1 MRIGIVR
8 IGKERDEAAFGKELA
23 ALVDAGYQVAAGT
36 GDMLIVR
43 VGDPAGADAGEI
55 AQAVTLAVRAKL
67 ADKPM
72 VVTGLTAEEIRSIAA
87 TLNGDENIR
96 LTQNGGAAEIMSLD
110 LRGRLTGKHA
120 ESAAATEREKAFA
133 SAVSG
138 SVASGS
144 GAESAPVGPAAK
156 NFADTDELIAKALK
170 GKSAGDRLGIAAVQ
184 RKLGIGFP
192 KAAKLFDIMK
202 ERGLISFEDGG
213 YIVCGEQTETAEAD
227 EADAELAGVPEEDSA
242 AKSEEAPEDGL
253 DDITED
259 DGIDD
264 GDEVGL
270 FSAEDLDV
278 EGDEP
283 EDDEEDADDDE
294 SDDDEDERD
303 DDESDDDDEDD
314 ESDDDDDDDEED
326 ESDDDD
332 EDDEEESEEDEEE

>member
-8 IGKERDEAAFGKELA
+8 IGKERDEAAFGNELA
-23 ALVDAGYQVAAGT
+23 ALVEAGYQVAAGT

-43 VGDPAGADAGEI
+43 VGDPAGADAGET

-67 ADKPM
+67 AGKPM
-72 VVTGLTAEEIRSIAA
+72 VVTGLTTEEIRSIAA

-96 LTQNGGAAEIMSLD
+96 LTENGGAAEIMSLD
-110 LRGRLTGKHA
+110 LRGRLTGKHS
-120 ESAAATEREKAFA
+120 ETAAATEREKAFA

-144 GAESAPVGPAAK
+144 GAGSAPVGPAVK
-156 NFADTDELIAKALK
+156 NFADTDELIEKALD
-170 GKSAGDRLGIAAVQ
+170 GKRAGDVIGIAAVQ

-227 EADAELAGVPEEDSA
+227 EADAELVGVPEEDSA
-242 AKSEEAPEDGL
+242 AKSEEAPEDDL

-259 DGIDD
+259 DGKDDGEDERDDDESDDDD
-264 GDEVGL
+264 GDE
-270 FSAEDLDV
+270 SD
-278 EGDEP
+278 
-283 EDDEEDADDDE
+283 DDEEDADDDE

-303 DDESDDDDEDD
+303 DDESDDDED
-314 ESDDDDDDDEED
+314 D

>member
-43 VGDPAGADAGEI
+43 VGDPAGADAGET

-67 ADKPM
+67 AGKPM

-120 ESAAATEREKAFA
+120 EPAAATEREKAFA

-138 SVASGS
+138 SVSS
-144 GAESAPVGPAAK
+144 VRGAESAPVGPAAK
-156 NFADTDELIAKALK
+156 NFADTDELIAKALD
-170 GKSAGDRLGIAAVQ
+170 GKRAGDVIGIAAVQ

-202 ERGLISFEDGG
+202 ERGLISFENGG

-227 EADAELAGVPEEDSA
+227 EADAELADMPEEDSA
-242 AKSEEAPEDGL
+242 AKSEEAPEDDL

-259 DGIDD
+259 DSIDD
-264 GDEVGL
+264 GDEVEL
-270 FSAEDLDV
+270 FSAEDLDD

-283 EDDEEDADDDE
+283 EEDEEEEDADDDEGDEPEEDEEEEDADDDE
-294 SDDDEDERD
+294 SDDDEDED
-303 DDESDDDDEDD
+303 
-314 ESDDDDDDDEED
+314 D

>member
-43 VGDPAGADAGEI
+43 VGDPAGADAGET

-67 ADKPM
+67 AGKPM

-96 LTQNGGAAEIMSLD
+96 LTENGGAAEIMSLD

-120 ESAAATEREKAFA
+120 EPAAATEREKAFA

-138 SVASGS
+138 SVSSGS

-156 NFADTDELIAKALK
+156 NFADTDELIAKALD
-170 GKSAGDRLGIAAVQ
+170 GKRAGDVIGIAAVQ

-227 EADAELAGVPEEDSA
+227 EADAELVGVPEEDSA
-242 AKSEEAPEDGL
+242 AKSEEAPEDDL

-264 GDEVGL
+264 GDEVEL
-270 FSAEDLDV
+270 FSAEDLDD

-283 EDDEEDADDDE
+283 EEDEEEEDADDDE

-303 DDESDDDDEDD
+303 DDESDDDEDED
-314 ESDDDDDDDEED
+314 D

>member
-43 VGDPAGADAGEI
+43 VGDPAGADAGET

-67 ADKPM
+67 AGKPM

-96 LTQNGGAAEIMSLD
+96 LTENGGAAEIMSLD
-110 LRGRLTGKHA
+110 LRGRLTGKHS
-120 ESAAATEREKAFA
+120 EPAAATEREKAFA

-138 SVASGS
+138 SVASVS
-144 GAESAPVGPAAK
+144 GAESAPVGPAVK
-156 NFADTDELIAKALK
+156 NFADTDELIEKALD
-170 GKSAGDRLGIAAVQ
+170 GKRAGDVIGIAAVQ

-192 KAAKLFDIMK
+192 RAAKLFDIMK

-227 EADAELAGVPEEDSA
+227 EADAELVGVPEEDSA
-242 AKSEEAPEDGL
+242 AKSEEAPEDDL

-264 GDEVGL
+264 GDEVEL
-270 FSAEDLDV
+270 FSAEDLDD
-278 EGDEP
+278 EGDESE
-283 EDDEEDADDDE
+283 EDEEEEDADDDE

-303 DDESDDDDEDD
+303 DDESDDDED
-314 ESDDDDDDDEED
+314 D

>member
-43 VGDPAGADAGEI
+43 VGDPAGADAGET

-67 ADKPM
+67 AGKPM

-120 ESAAATEREKAFA
+120 EPAAATEREKAFA

-144 GAESAPVGPAAK
+144 GAESAPVGPAVK

-170 GKSAGDRLGIAAVQ
+170 GKSACDRLGIAAVQ
-184 RKLGIGFP
+184 RKLGLGFP
-192 KAAKLFDIMK
+192 RAAKLFDIMK
-202 ERGLISFEDGG
+202 ERGLIKFENGG
-213 YIVCGEQTETAEAD
+213 YTVCGEQTETAEAD
-227 EADAELAGVPEEDSA
+227 EADAELVGVPEEDA
-242 AKSEEAPEDGL
+242 APKSEEAPEDDL

-264 GDEVGL
+264 GDEVEL
-270 FSAEDLDV
+270 FSAEDLDD

-283 EDDEEDADDDE
+283 EEDEEEEDADDGESDDDEDEDDE
-294 SDDDEDERD
+294 SDDDED
-303 DDESDDDDEDD
+303 
-314 ESDDDDDDDEED
+314 D

>member
-43 VGDPAGADAGEI
+43 VGDPAGADAGET

-67 ADKPM
+67 AGKPM

-96 LTQNGGAAEIMSLD
+96 LTENGGAAEIMSLD

-120 ESAAATEREKAFA
+120 EPAAATEREKAFA

-144 GAESAPVGPAAK
+144 GAESAPVGPAVK
-156 NFADTDELIAKALK
+156 NFADTDELIEKALD
-170 GKSAGDRLGIAAVQ
+170 GKRAGDVIGIAAVQ

-192 KAAKLFDIMK
+192 GAAKLFDIMK

-227 EADAELAGVPEEDSA
+227 EADAELAGVPEEASA
-242 AKSEEAPEDGL
+242 AKSEEAPEDDL

-264 GDEVGL
+264 GDEVEL

-283 EDDEEDADDDE
+283 EEDEEDADDDE

-314 ESDDDDDDDEED
+314 ESDDDDDEED

-332 EDDEEESEEDEEE
+332 EDDEEESKEDEEE

>member
-43 VGDPAGADAGEI
+43 VGDPAGADAGET

-67 ADKPM
+67 AGKPM
-72 VVTGLTAEEIRSIAA
+72 VVTGLTTEEIRSIAA

-120 ESAAATEREKAFA
+120 EPAAATEREKAFA
-133 SAVSG
+133 SAVSK
-138 SVASGS
+138 SVASVR
-144 GAESAPVGPAAK
+144 GAGSAPETPAAEIRT
-156 NFADTDELIAKALK
+156 DTDELIAKALE
-170 GKSAGDRLGIAAVQ
+170 GKSAGDRLGIANAQ
-184 RKLGIGFP
+184 RTLGLGFP

-227 EADAELAGVPEEDSA
+227 EADAELVGVPEEDSA
-242 AKSEEAPEDGL
+242 AKSEEAPEDDL

-264 GDEVGL
+264 GKEVEL
-270 FSAEDLDV
+270 FSAEDLDD

-283 EDDEEDADDDE
+283 EEDEEDADDDE

-303 DDESDDDDEDD
+303 DDESDDDEDED
-314 ESDDDDDDDEED
+314 D

>member
-43 VGDPAGADAGEI
+43 VGDPAGADAGET

-67 ADKPM
+67 AGKPM

-120 ESAAATEREKAFA
+120 EPAAATEREKAFA

-144 GAESAPVGPAAK
+144 GAESAPVGPAVK
-156 NFADTDELIAKALK
+156 NFADTDELIEKALD
-170 GKSAGDRLGIAAVQ
+170 GKRAGDVIGIAAVQ

-227 EADAELAGVPEEDSA
+227 EADAELVGVPEEDSA
-242 AKSEEAPEDGL
+242 AKSEEAPEDDL

-264 GDEVGL
+264 GDEVEL
-270 FSAEDLDV
+270 FSAEDLDD

-283 EDDEEDADDDE
+283 EEDEEEEDADDDE
-294 SDDDEDERD
+294 SDDDEDED
-303 DDESDDDDEDD
+303 
-314 ESDDDDDDDEED
+314 D

>member
-43 VGDPAGADAGEI
+43 VGDPAGADAGET

-67 ADKPM
+67 AGKPM

-87 TLNGDENIR
+87 TLNGDENVR

-110 LRGRLTGKHA
+110 LRGRLTGKHS
-120 ESAAATEREKAFA
+120 EPAAATEREKAFA

-138 SVASGS
+138 SVASVS
-144 GAESAPVGPAAK
+144 GAESAPVGPAVK
-156 NFADTDELIAKALK
+156 NFADTDELIEKALD
-170 GKSAGDRLGIAAVQ
+170 GKRAGDVIGIAAVQ

-213 YIVCGEQTETAEAD
+213 YIVCGEQTETAETD
-227 EADAELAGVPEEDSA
+227 EADAELVGVPEEDSA
-242 AKSEEAPEDGL
+242 AKSEEAPEDDL

-264 GDEVGL
+264 GDEVEL
-270 FSAEDLDV
+270 FSAEDLDD

-283 EDDEEDADDDE
+283 EEDEEEEDADD
-294 SDDDEDERD
+294 
-303 DDESDDDDEDD
+303 
-314 ESDDDDDDDEED
+314 D

>member
-43 VGDPAGADAGEI
+43 VGDPAGADAGET

-67 ADKPM
+67 AGRPM

-96 LTQNGGAAEIMSLD
+96 LTENGGAAEIMSLD

-120 ESAAATEREKAFA
+120 EPAAATEREKAFA

-144 GAESAPVGPAAK
+144 GAESAPVGPAVK
-156 NFADTDELIAKALK
+156 NFADTDELIAKALD
-170 GKSAGDRLGIAAVQ
+170 GKRAGDVIGIAAVQ

-227 EADAELAGVPEEDSA
+227 EADAELVGVPEEDSA
-242 AKSEEAPEDGL
+242 AKSEEAPEDDL

-264 GDEVGL
+264 GDEVEL
-270 FSAEDLDV
+270 FSAEDLDD
-278 EGDEP
+278 EGDESE
-283 EDDEEDADDDE
+283 EDEEEEDADDDE

-303 DDESDDDDEDD
+303 DDESDDDEDED
-314 ESDDDDDDDEED
+314 D

>member
-43 VGDPAGADAGEI
+43 VGDPAGADAGET

-67 ADKPM
+67 AGKPM

-120 ESAAATEREKAFA
+120 EPAAATEREKAFA

-144 GAESAPVGPAAK
+144 GAESAPIGPAVK
-156 NFADTDELIAKALK
+156 NFADTDELIAKALD
-170 GKSAGDRLGIAAVQ
+170 GKRAGDVIGIAAVQ

-227 EADAELAGVPEEDSA
+227 EADAELVGVPEEDSA
-242 AKSEEAPEDGL
+242 AKSEEAPED
-253 DDITED
+253 

-264 GDEVGL
+264 GDEVEL
-270 FSAEDLDV
+270 FSAEDLYD

-283 EDDEEDADDDE
+283 EDDEEEDDADDGDE
-294 SDDDEDERD
+294 SEDE
-303 DDESDDDDEDD
+303 
-314 ESDDDDDDDEED
+314 DEED

-332 EDDEEESEEDEEE
+332 EDDESDEDEDDEEESEEDEEE

>member
-43 VGDPAGADAGEI
+43 VGDPAGADAGET

-67 ADKPM
+67 AGKPM

-87 TLNGDENIR
+87 TLNGNEDIR
-96 LTQNGGAAEIMSLD
+96 LTENGGAAEIMSMD
-110 LRGRLTGKHA
+110 LRGRLSGKHI
-120 ESAAATEREKAFA
+120 AATVSNERERMFA
-133 SAVSG
+133 SAVSK
-138 SVASGS
+138 SAVLVS
-144 GAESAPVGPAAK
+144 GAESAPVGPAVK
-156 NFADTDELIAKALK
+156 NFADTDELIEKALD
-170 GKSAGDRLGIAAVQ
+170 GKSAGDVIGIAAVQ
-184 RKLGIGFP
+184 RKLGLGFP
-192 KAAKLFDIMK
+192 RAAKLFDIMK
-202 ERGLISFEDGG
+202 ERGLIKFKNGG
-213 YIVCGEQTETAEAD
+213 YTVCGEQTETAEAD
-227 EADAELAGVPEEDSA
+227 EADAELVGVPEEDSA
-242 AKSEEAPEDGL
+242 AKSEEAPEDDL

-264 GDEVGL
+264 GDEVEL
-270 FSAEDLDV
+270 FSAEDLDD

-283 EDDEEDADDDE
+283 EEDEEEEDADDDE
-294 SDDDEDERD
+294 SDDDEDD
-303 DDESDDDDEDD
+303 DDESDEDEDED
-314 ESDDDDDDDEED
+314 D

>member
-43 VGDPAGADAGEI
+43 VGDPAGADAGET

-67 ADKPM
+67 AGKPM

-120 ESAAATEREKAFA
+120 EPAAATEREKAFA
-133 SAVSG
+133 SAVSK
-138 SVASGS
+138 SVASVR
-144 GAESAPVGPAAK
+144 GAGSAPETPAAEIRT
-156 NFADTDELIAKALK
+156 DTDELIAKALD
-170 GKSAGDRLGIAAVQ
+170 GKRAGDVIGIAAVQ

-227 EADAELAGVPEEDSA
+227 EADAELVGVPEEDSA
-242 AKSEEAPEDGL
+242 AKSEEAPEDDL

-270 FSAEDLDV
+270 FSAEDLDD

-283 EDDEEDADDDE
+283 EEDEEEEDADDDE
-294 SDDDEDERD
+294 SDDDD
-303 DDESDDDDEDD
+303 DDESDDDED
-314 ESDDDDDDDEED
+314 D

>member
-1 MRIGIVR
+1 MRIGIIR

-43 VGDPAGADAGEI
+43 VGDPAGADAGET
-55 AQAVTLAVRAKL
+55 ARAVTLAVRAKL
-67 ADKPM
+67 AGKPM

-96 LTQNGGAAEIMSLD
+96 LTQNGGAAEIMSMD
-110 LRGRLTGKHA
+110 LRGRLSGKHI
-120 ESAAATEREKAFA
+120 AATVSNERERMFA
-133 SAVSG
+133 SAVSK
-138 SVASGS
+138 SAVLVS
-144 GAESAPVGPAAK
+144 GAESAPVGPAVK
-156 NFADTDELIAKALK
+156 NFADTDELIEKALD
-170 GKSAGDRLGIAAVQ
+170 GKRAGDVIGIAAVQ

-227 EADAELAGVPEEDSA
+227 EADAELVGVPEEDSA
-242 AKSEEAPEDGL
+242 AKSEEAPEDDL

-270 FSAEDLDV
+270 FSAEDLDD

-283 EDDEEDADDDE
+283 EEDEDDDADDNE
-294 SDDDEDERD
+294 SDDDED
-303 DDESDDDDEDD
+303 
-314 ESDDDDDDDEED
+314 D

>member
-67 ADKPM
+67 AGKPM
-72 VVTGLTAEEIRSIAA
+72 VVTGLTTEEIRSIAA

-96 LTQNGGAAEIMSLD
+96 LTENGGAAEIMSLD

-120 ESAAATEREKAFA
+120 EPAAATEREKAFA

-170 GKSAGDRLGIAAVQ
+170 GKSAGDVIGIAAVQ

-227 EADAELAGVPEEDSA
+227 EADAELVGVPEEDSA
-242 AKSEEAPEDGL
+242 AKSEEAPEDDI
-253 DDITED
+253 DDITVD
-259 DGIDD
+259 DGVDD
-264 GDEVGL
+264 DDEVEL

-294 SDDDEDERD
+294 SDDDED
-303 DDESDDDDEDD
+303 DES
-314 ESDDDDDDDEED
+314 DDDDDEED

>member
-43 VGDPAGADAGEI
+43 VGDPAGADAGET

-67 ADKPM
+67 AGKPM

-96 LTQNGGAAEIMSLD
+96 LTENGGAAEIMSLD

-120 ESAAATEREKAFA
+120 EPAAATEREKAFA

-144 GAESAPVGPAAK
+144 GAESAPVGPAVK

-170 GKSAGDRLGIAAVQ
+170 GKSAGDVIGIAAVQ

-192 KAAKLFDIMK
+192 RAAKLFDIMK

-213 YIVCGEQTETAEAD
+213 YIVCGKQTETAEAD

-242 AKSEEAPEDGL
+242 AKSEEAPEDDL

-264 GDEVGL
+264 GDEVEL

-283 EDDEEDADDDE
+283 EEDEEDADDDE

-303 DDESDDDDEDD
+303 DDES
-314 ESDDDDDDDEED
+314 DDDDDEED

>member
-43 VGDPAGADAGEI
+43 VGDPAGADAGET

-67 ADKPM
+67 AGKPM

-120 ESAAATEREKAFA
+120 EPAAATEREKAFA

-144 GAESAPVGPAAK
+144 GAESAPVGPAVK
-156 NFADTDELIAKALK
+156 NFADTDELIEKALD
-170 GKSAGDRLGIAAVQ
+170 GKRAGDVIGIAAVQ

-213 YIVCGEQTETAEAD
+213 YIVCGKQTETAEAD
-227 EADAELAGVPEEDSA
+227 EADAELVGVPEEDSA
-242 AKSEEAPEDGL
+242 AKSEKAPEDDL

-264 GDEVGL
+264 GDEVEL
-270 FSAEDLDV
+270 FSAEDLDD

-283 EDDEEDADDDE
+283 EEDEEEEDADDDE
-294 SDDDEDERD
+294 SDDDEDE
-303 DDESDDDDEDD
+303 DDESDDDE
-314 ESDDDDDDDEED
+314 DDDEDD

>member
-36 GDMLIVR
+36 GDMLIVC
-43 VGDPAGADAGEI
+43 VGDPAGADAGET

-67 ADKPM
+67 AGKPM

-87 TLNGDENIR
+87 ILNGDENIR
-96 LTQNGGAAEIMSLD
+96 LTQNGGAAEIMSMD
-110 LRGRLTGKHA
+110 LRGRLSGKHI
-120 ESAAATEREKAFA
+120 AATVSNERERMFA
-133 SAVSG
+133 SAVSK
-138 SVASGS
+138 SAVLVS
-144 GAESAPVGPAAK
+144 GAESAPVGPAVK

-170 GKSAGDRLGIAAVQ
+170 GKRAGDVIGIAAVQ
-184 RKLGIGFP
+184 RKLGLGFP
-192 KAAKLFDIMK
+192 RAAKLFDIMK
-202 ERGLISFEDGG
+202 ERGLIKFENGG

-227 EADAELAGVPEEDSA
+227 EADAELVGVPEEDSA
-242 AKSEEAPEDGL
+242 AKSEETPEDDL

-270 FSAEDLDV
+270 FSAEDLDD

-283 EDDEEDADDDE
+283 EEDEDDDADDDE

-303 DDESDDDDEDD
+303 DDESDDDEDED
-314 ESDDDDDDDEED
+314 D

>member
-43 VGDPAGADAGEI
+43 VGDPAGADAGET

-67 ADKPM
+67 AGKPM

-96 LTQNGGAAEIMSLD
+96 LTENGGAAEIMSLD

-120 ESAAATEREKAFA
+120 EPAAATEREKAFA

-170 GKSAGDRLGIAAVQ
+170 GKSAGDVIGIAAVQ

-192 KAAKLFDIMK
+192 RAAKLFDIMK

-213 YIVCGEQTETAEAD
+213 YIVCGKQTETAEAD

-242 AKSEEAPEDGL
+242 AKSEEAPEDDL

-264 GDEVGL
+264 GDEVEL

-283 EDDEEDADDDE
+283 EEDEEDADDDE

-303 DDESDDDDEDD
+303 DDES
-314 ESDDDDDDDEED
+314 DDDDDEED

>member
-43 VGDPAGADAGEI
+43 VGDPAGADAGET

-67 ADKPM
+67 AGKPM

-120 ESAAATEREKAFA
+120 EPAAATEREKAFA

-144 GAESAPVGPAAK
+144 GAESAPVGPAVK
-156 NFADTDELIAKALK
+156 NFADTDELIEKALD
-170 GKSAGDRLGIAAVQ
+170 GKRAGDVIGIAAVQ

-227 EADAELAGVPEEDSA
+227 EADAELVGVPEEDSA
-242 AKSEEAPEDGL
+242 AKSEEAPEDDL

-264 GDEVGL
+264 GDEVEL
-270 FSAEDLDV
+270 FSAEDLDD

-283 EDDEEDADDDE
+283 EEDEEEEDADD
-294 SDDDEDERD
+294 
-303 DDESDDDDEDD
+303 
-314 ESDDDDDDDEED
+314 D

>member
-43 VGDPAGADAGEI
+43 VGDPTGADAGET

-67 ADKPM
+67 AGKPM

-96 LTQNGGAAEIMSLD
+96 LTQNGGAAEIMSLY

-120 ESAAATEREKAFA
+120 EPAAATEREKAFA

-144 GAESAPVGPAAK
+144 GAESAPVGPAVK

-170 GKSAGDRLGIAAVQ
+170 GKSAGDVIGIAAVQ

-192 KAAKLFDIMK
+192 GAAKLFDIMK

-227 EADAELAGVPEEDSA
+227 EADAELVGVPEEDSA

-264 GDEVGL
+264 GDEVEL
-270 FSAEDLDV
+270 FSAEDLDD
-278 EGDEP
+278 EGDESE
-283 EDDEEDADDDE
+283 EDEEEEDADDDDE
-294 SDDDEDERD
+294 SDESEDDEEEEDADD
-303 DDESDDDDEDD
+303 DDES
-314 ESDDDDDDDEED
+314 
-326 ESDDDD
+326 DD

>member
-43 VGDPAGADAGEI
+43 VGDPAGADAGET

-67 ADKPM
+67 AGKPM

-120 ESAAATEREKAFA
+120 EPAAATEREKAFA

-144 GAESAPVGPAAK
+144 GAESAPVGPAVK
-156 NFADTDELIAKALK
+156 NFADTDELIEKALD
-170 GKSAGDRLGIAAVQ
+170 GKRAGDVIGIAAVQ

-192 KAAKLFDIMK
+192 RAAKLFDIMK

-213 YIVCGEQTETAEAD
+213 YIVCGEQTETAKAD
-227 EADAELAGVPEEDSA
+227 EADAELVGVPEEDSA
-242 AKSEEAPEDGL
+242 AKSEEAPEDDL

-270 FSAEDLDV
+270 FSAEDLDD

-283 EDDEEDADDDE
+283 EEDEEEEDADDDE

-314 ESDDDDDDDEED
+314 E
-326 ESDDDD
+326 
-332 EDDEEESEEDEEE
+332 EESEEDEEE

>member
-43 VGDPAGADAGEI
+43 VGDPAGADAGET

-67 ADKPM
+67 AGKPM

-120 ESAAATEREKAFA
+120 EPAAATEREKAFA

-144 GAESAPVGPAAK
+144 GAESAPVGPAVK
-156 NFADTDELIAKALK
+156 NFADTDELIEKALD
-170 GKSAGDRLGIAAVQ
+170 GKRAGDVIGIAAVQ

-227 EADAELAGVPEEDSA
+227 EADAELVGVPEEDSA
-242 AKSEEAPEDGL
+242 AKSEEAPEDDL

-264 GDEVGL
+264 GDEVEL
-270 FSAEDLDV
+270 FSAEDLDD

-283 EDDEEDADDDE
+283 EEDEEEEDADDDE

-303 DDESDDDDEDD
+303 DDESDDDED
-314 ESDDDDDDDEED
+314 D

>member
-43 VGDPAGADAGEI
+43 VGDPAGADAGET

-67 ADKPM
+67 AGKPM

-120 ESAAATEREKAFA
+120 EPAAATEREKAFA
-133 SAVSG
+133 SAVSK
-138 SVASGS
+138 SVASVR
-144 GAESAPVGPAAK
+144 GAGSAPETPAAEIRM
-156 NFADTDELIAKALK
+156 DTDELIAKALD
-170 GKSAGDRLGIAAVQ
+170 GKRAGDVIGIAAVQ

-213 YIVCGEQTETAEAD
+213 YIVCGKQTETAEAD
-227 EADAELAGVPEEDSA
+227 EADAELVGVPEEDSA
-242 AKSEEAPEDGL
+242 AKSEEAPEDDL

-264 GDEVGL
+264 GDEVEL
-270 FSAEDLDV
+270 FSAEDLDD

-283 EDDEEDADDDE
+283 EEDEEEEDADDDE
-294 SDDDEDERD
+294 SDDDEE
-303 DDESDDDDEDD
+303 EDD
-314 ESDDDDDDDEED
+314 ESDDDEDD

>member
-43 VGDPAGADAGEI
+43 VGDPAGADAGET

-67 ADKPM
+67 AGKPM

-120 ESAAATEREKAFA
+120 EPAAATEREKAFA

-144 GAESAPVGPAAK
+144 GAESAPETPAAEIRT
-156 NFADTDELIAKALK
+156 DTDELIEKALD
-170 GKSAGDRLGIAAVQ
+170 GKRAGDVIGIAAVQ

-192 KAAKLFDIMK
+192 GAAKLFDIMK

-227 EADAELAGVPEEDSA
+227 EADAELVGVPEEDSA
-242 AKSEEAPEDGL
+242 AKSEEAPEDDL

-264 GDEVGL
+264 GDEVEL
-270 FSAEDLDV
+270 FSAEDLDD

-283 EDDEEDADDDE
+283 EEDEEEEDADDDE
-294 SDDDEDERD
+294 SDDDEDE
-303 DDESDDDDEDD
+303 DDESDDDED
-314 ESDDDDDDDEED
+314 D

>member
-43 VGDPAGADAGEI
+43 VGDPAGADAGET

-67 ADKPM
+67 AGKPM

-96 LTQNGGAAEIMSLD
+96 LTENGGAAEIMSMD
-110 LRGRLTGKHA
+110 LRGRLSGKHI
-120 ESAAATEREKAFA
+120 AATVSNERERMFA
-133 SAVSG
+133 SAVSK
-138 SVASGS
+138 SAVLVS
-144 GAESAPVGPAAK
+144 GAERAPVTPAAE
-156 NFADTDELIAKALK
+156 NFADTDELIAKALD
-170 GKSAGDRLGIAAVQ
+170 GKRAGDVIGIAAVQ
-184 RKLGIGFP
+184 RKLGLGFP
-192 KAAKLFDIMK
+192 RAAKLFDIMK

-227 EADAELAGVPEEDSA
+227 EADAELVGVPEEDSA
-242 AKSEEAPEDGL
+242 AKSEEAPEDDL

-264 GDEVGL
+264 GDEVEL
-270 FSAEDLDV
+270 FSAEDLDD

-283 EDDEEDADDDE
+283 EEDEEEEDADDDE

-303 DDESDDDDEDD
+303 DDESDDDEDD
-314 ESDDDDDDDEED
+314 ED
-326 ESDDDD
+326 DDDD

>member
-43 VGDPAGADAGEI
+43 VGDPAGADAGET

-67 ADKPM
+67 AGKPM

-120 ESAAATEREKAFA
+120 EPAAATEREKAFA

-138 SVASGS
+138 SVASVS
-144 GAESAPVGPAAK
+144 GAGSAPVGPAVK
-156 NFADTDELIAKALK
+156 NFADTDELIEKALD
-170 GKSAGDRLGIAAVQ
+170 GKRAGDVIGIAAVQ

-227 EADAELAGVPEEDSA
+227 EADAELVGVPEEDSA
-242 AKSEEAPEDGL
+242 AKSEEAPEDDL

-264 GDEVGL
+264 GDEVEL
-270 FSAEDLDV
+270 FSAEDLDD

-283 EDDEEDADDDE
+283 EEDEEEEDADDDE

-314 ESDDDDDDDEED
+314 E
-326 ESDDDD
+326 
-332 EDDEEESEEDEEE
+332 EESEEDEEE

>member
-43 VGDPAGADAGEI
+43 VGDPAGADAGET

-67 ADKPM
+67 AGKPM
-72 VVTGLTAEEIRSIAA
+72 VVTGLTTEEIRSIAA

-120 ESAAATEREKAFA
+120 EPAAATEREKAFA
-133 SAVSG
+133 SAVSK
-138 SVASGS
+138 SVASVR
-144 GAESAPVGPAAK
+144 GAGSAPETPAAEIRT
-156 NFADTDELIAKALK
+156 DTDELIAKALE
-170 GKSAGDRLGIAAVQ
+170 GKSAGDRLGIANAQ
-184 RKLGIGFP
+184 RTLGLGFP

-227 EADAELAGVPEEDSA
+227 EADAELVGVPEEDSA
-242 AKSEEAPEDGL
+242 AKNEEAPEDYL

-264 GDEVGL
+264 GKEVEL
-270 FSAEDLDV
+270 FSAEDLDD

-283 EDDEEDADDDE
+283 EEDEEDADDDE

-303 DDESDDDDEDD
+303 DDESDDDEDED
-314 ESDDDDDDDEED
+314 D

>member
-36 GDMLIVR
+36 GDMLIVC
-43 VGDPAGADAGEI
+43 VGDPAGADAGET

-67 ADKPM
+67 AGKPM

-120 ESAAATEREKAFA
+120 EPAAATEREKAFA

-144 GAESAPVGPAAK
+144 GAESAPVGPAVK
-156 NFADTDELIAKALK
+156 NFADTDELIEKALD
-170 GKSAGDRLGIAAVQ
+170 GKRAGDVIGIAAVQ

-213 YIVCGEQTETAEAD
+213 YIVCGEQTEIAEAD
-227 EADAELAGVPEEDSA
+227 EADAELADMPEEDSA
-242 AKSEEAPEDGL
+242 AKSEEAPEDDI

-264 GDEVGL
+264 GDEVEL
-270 FSAEDLDV
+270 FSAEDLDD

-283 EDDEEDADDDE
+283 EEDEEEEDADDDE

-303 DDESDDDDEDD
+303 DDESDDDED
-314 ESDDDDDDDEED
+314 D

>member
-43 VGDPAGADAGEI
+43 VGDPAGADAGET

-67 ADKPM
+67 AGKPM

-110 LRGRLTGKHA
+110 LRGRLTGKHS
-120 ESAAATEREKAFA
+120 EPAAATEREKAFA

-138 SVASGS
+138 SVASVS
-144 GAESAPVGPAAK
+144 GAESAPVGPAVK
-156 NFADTDELIAKALK
+156 NFADTDELIAKALD
-170 GKSAGDRLGIAAVQ
+170 GKSAGDVIGIAAVQ

-227 EADAELAGVPEEDSA
+227 EADAELVGVPEEDSA
-242 AKSEEAPEDGL
+242 AKSEEAPEDDL

-264 GDEVGL
+264 GDEVEL
-270 FSAEDLDV
+270 FSAEDLDD

-283 EDDEEDADDDE
+283 EEDEEEEDADDDE
-294 SDDDEDERD
+294 SDDDED
-303 DDESDDDDEDD
+303 DESDDDEGD
-314 ESDDDDDDDEED
+314 ESDDDEDEDD

>member
-8 IGKERDEAAFGKELA
+8 IGKERDEAVFGKELA

-43 VGDPAGADAGEI
+43 VGDPAGADAGET

-67 ADKPM
+67 AGKPM

-96 LTQNGGAAEIMSLD
+96 LTENGGAAEIMSLD

-120 ESAAATEREKAFA
+120 EPAAATEREKAFA

-156 NFADTDELIAKALK
+156 NFADTDELIAKALE
-170 GKSAGDRLGIAAVQ
+170 GKSAGDVIGIAAVQ

-227 EADAELAGVPEEDSA
+227 EADAELVGVPEEDSA
-242 AKSEEAPEDGL
+242 AKSEEAPEDDL

-264 GDEVGL
+264 GDEVEL
-270 FSAEDLDV
+270 FSAEDLDD

-283 EDDEEDADDDE
+283 DDDEEEDDADDDE
-294 SDDDEDERD
+294 SDDDED
-303 DDESDDDDEDD
+303 DESDDDEDEDD
-314 ESDDDDDDDEED
+314 ESDDDEDD

-332 EDDEEESEEDEEE
+332 EDDEEESEEDEEK

>member
-43 VGDPAGADAGEI
+43 VGDPAGADAGET

-67 ADKPM
+67 AGKPM

-120 ESAAATEREKAFA
+120 EPAAATEREKAFA
-133 SAVSG
+133 SAVSK

-144 GAESAPVGPAAK
+144 GAESAPVGPAVK
-156 NFADTDELIAKALK
+156 NFADTDELIEKALD
-170 GKSAGDRLGIAAVQ
+170 GKRAGDVIGIAAVQ

-202 ERGLISFEDGG
+202 ERGLISFGDGG

-227 EADAELAGVPEEDSA
+227 EADAELVGVPEEDSA
-242 AKSEEAPEDGL
+242 AKSEEAPEADL

-264 GDEVGL
+264 GEEVEL
-270 FSAEDLDV
+270 FSAEDLDD

-283 EDDEEDADDDE
+283 EEDEEDADDDE
-294 SDDDEDERD
+294 SDDDED
-303 DDESDDDDEDD
+303 DESDDDED
-314 ESDDDDDDDEED
+314 D

>member
-43 VGDPAGADAGEI
+43 VGDPAGADAGET

-67 ADKPM
+67 AGKPM

-138 SVASGS
+138 SVASVR
-144 GAESAPVGPAAK
+144 GAESAPVGSAVK
-156 NFADTDELIAKALK
+156 NFADTDELIEKALD
-170 GKSAGDRLGIAAVQ
+170 GKRAGDVIGIAAVQ

-192 KAAKLFDIMK
+192 RAAKLFDIMK

-227 EADAELAGVPEEDSA
+227 EADAELVGVPEEDSA
-242 AKSEEAPEDGL
+242 AKSEEAPED
-253 DDITED
+253 

-264 GDEVGL
+264 GDEVEL
-270 FSAEDLDV
+270 FSAEDLDD

-283 EDDEEDADDDE
+283 EEDEEEDDADDDE

-303 DDESDDDDEDD
+303 DDESDDAEDD
-314 ESDDDDDDDEED
+314 ESDDDEDEDD